1 MNNDA
6 NEQDAHTSEGDTSSA
21 VRRSTRFSAHTGTA
35 AAINKPTEEEGDRE
49 VESESESESSDGSA
63 GSK

>member
-1 MNNDA
+1 MNNNA
-6 NEQDAHTSEGDTSSA
+6 NEQDAHTSAEDTSSA

-35 AAINKPTEEEGDRE
+35 AAMNKPTEEEGDRE
-49 VESESESESSDGSA
+49 VESESSDGSA